1 MMYICIM
8 SKIEN
13 EQNTPASRR
22 DQTRE
27 KLLASSL
34 DVFGRYGFDGASTRQ
49 LADAAGV
56 NLQAIPY
63 YFSGKEGL
71 YIATAVYLTEMI
83 SAHVGDMRQRVG
95 ARIATLEASGENM
108 TPMEARSFL
117 TEIAQTMIALFVSKK
132 SESWAR
138 FIIRE
143 QMEPTEAFT
152 RVYQGIMRPM
162 IEIARRLIGTI
173 LGEDPKSEH
182 VRLRAFSFI
191 GSIMVFRMA
200 HAAVLAQME
209 WDSAGPDEV
218 ATLRKLAA
226 ELVAVLEPA
235 KRGTE

>member
-1 MMYICIM
+1 M
-8 SKIEN
+8 SKIETDP
-13 EQNTPASRR
+13 NTPSSRR
-22 DQTRE
+22 DATRE
-27 KLLASSL
+27 KLLAAAL
-34 DVFGRYGFDGASTRQ
+34 DVFGRYGFDGASTRR

-56 NLQAIPY
+56 NLQASPY

-71 YIATAVYLTEMI
+71 YIATAEYLTEMI
-83 SAHVGDMRQRVG
+83 TDHIGGMRQKVG
-95 ARIATLEASGENM
+95 ARIAALDASGESM
-108 TPMEARSFL
+108 TPAEARIFL
-117 TEIAQTMIALFVSKK
+117 TEIAQTMVALFVSKT

-143 QMEPTEAFT
+143 QMEPTEAFN

-173 LGEDPKSEH
+173 LGEDPAREH

-226 ELVAVLEPA
+226 ELVAVLEPVKGGA
-235 KRGTE
+235 Q

>member
-1 MMYICIM
+1 MA
-8 SKIEN
+8 KPEN
-13 EQNTPASRR
+13 EQNTSPSRR
-22 DQTRE
+22 DATRE
-27 KLLASSL
+27 KLLAAAL
-34 DVFGRYGFDGASTRQ
+34 DVFGRYGFDGASTRR

-71 YIATAVYLTEMI
+71 YIATADYLTELI
-83 SAHVGDMRQRVG
+83 SNHVGDTRQRVG
-95 ARIATLEASGENM
+95 ARIVALDTAGE
-108 TPMEARSFL
+108 PMSSAEARAFL

-162 IEIARRLIGTI
+162 IEIARRLIGAI
-173 LGEDPKSEH
+173 LDDDPASEH
-182 VRLRAFSFI
+182 VRLRAFAFI
-191 GSIMVFRMA
+191 GSILVFRMA

-209 WDSAGPDEV
+209 WETAGPQEV
-218 ATLRKLAA
+218 ATLRHLAA
-226 ELVAVLEPA
+226 ELVAALEPFKGGA
-235 KRGTE
+235 A

>member
-1 MMYICIM
+1 MT
-8 SKIEN
+8 KIETD
-13 EQNTPASRR
+13 QNAVTARR
-22 DQTRE
+22 DATRE
-27 KLLASSL
+27 KLLAASL
-34 DVFGRYGFDGASTRQ
+34 DVFGRYGFDGASTRR

-71 YIATAVYLTEMI
+71 YVATADYLTELI
-83 SAHVGDMRQRVG
+83 SNHVGDIRQRVG
-95 ARIATLEASGENM
+95 ARIVALDTAGE
-108 TPMEARSFL
+108 PMSPQEARVFL
-117 TEIAQTMIALFVSKK
+117 TEIAQSMIVLFVSKK

-173 LGEDPKSEH
+173 LNEDPASEH

-191 GSIMVFRMA
+191 GSILVFRMA

-209 WDSAGPDEV
+209 WETAGPNEV
-218 ATLRKLAA
+218 ATLRNLAA
-226 ELVAVLEPA
+226 ELVAALGPVKGGA
-235 KRGTE
+235 A